1 MRIGG
6 LQKNSLIDF
15 PGRICAVVF
24 TRGCNFLCPYCH
36 NPNLSGLANLSSAPG
51 QTQNTPE
58 TRMAGSEP
66 DETPMGI
73 NKLADG
79 DLGVT
84 GLAEIHLEHGMPN
97 ASHSAN
103 PSVNTSTHLASTQ
116 LPDTHLASTHLAGT
130 QLAGTHLNEAEVL
143 NFLSRR
149 KGLLDGVVISGGEPC
164 LQADLTEFC
173 RKLKGMGY
181 ELKLDTNGSCPQMLE
196 ELINAK
202 LLDYVAMDLK
212 ANPAAYPTE
221 VSPKINP
228 AKLHA
233 ALCQSAKIL
242 RQSGL
247 AYEFRTTCAEPF
259 INNNS
264 IKAIAQFVAQYAAL
278 EGVPLYLQKP
288 NYNMVLNPQFHAG
301 MLAPSDETM
310 RAWQKIAL
318 EHIPSCQLRQ
328 ES

>member
-1 MRIGG
+1 MPGFARLKLVLTQAFGLICCKLAMPWLAFLLTAGAKFMRIGG

-51 QTQNTPE
+51 QTQN
-58 TRMAGSEP
+58 
-66 DETPMGI
+66 
-73 NKLADG
+73 L
-79 DLGVT
+79 
-84 GLAEIHLEHGMPN
+84 
-97 ASHSAN
+97 
-103 PSVNTSTHLASTQ
+103 PSTQLPSTHLAN
-116 LPDTHLASTHLAGT
+116 THLANTH
-130 QLAGTHLNEAEVL
+130 LAGTHLNEAEVL

-181 ELKLDTNGSCPQMLE
+181 DLKLDTNGSCPQVLE

-212 ANPAAYPTE
+212 ADPAAYPTE
-221 VSPKINP
+221 ISPKINP

-318 EHIPSCQLRQ
+318 EHIANCQLRQ